1 MRRAGLVEKKK
12 RAVRSAVER
21 VLCCAQ
27 SLGSVLASCT
37 FLRDGR
43 PRRRSQGVRAPAVRR
58 PAPRSAVRRPDLPS
72 ARGAPHLIPQRREQ
86 FAQVLDEPHPPRP
99 PEETQVALAL
109 HGPHGALR
117 LRRGPA
123 CGLEHQV
130 RRRRRAV
137 ELPQTAREHLPRVR
151 RRRRAAAPRADA
163 RLLGP
168 RRGALRRPRG
178 RLRGAVPRRAPRP
191 PRGRGLRRRRVGP
204 GAHLALRRRRPRR
217 GPASRR
223 KRSKRDEPS

>member
-1 MRRAGLVEKKK
+1 M
-12 RAVRSAVER
+12 
-21 VLCCAQ
+21 CCAQ
-27 SLGSVLASCT
+27 SRSLKP

-43 PRRRSQGVRAPAVRR
+43 RRNQGVRAPAAG
-58 PAPRSAVRRPDLPS
+58 PAVRRPDLPS
-72 ARGAPHLIPQRREQ
+72 ARGAPHVIPQRREQ

-123 CGLEHQV
+123 RGLEHQV

-137 ELPQTAREHLPRVR
+137 ELPRAAREHLPRVR

-168 RRGALRRPRG
+168 RRGALRRPCG
-178 RLRGAVPRRAPRP
+178 RLRGAVPRRAPRS
-191 PRGRGLRRRRVGP
+191 PRGRGLRHRQIGP
-204 GAHLALRRRRPRR
+204 GARRALRRRRPRR